1 MASETQTTSGTCPTH
16 GTVQATRE
24 LPRITFP
31 PIITS
36 VMRALAKRRRPYR
49 CPVCDA
55 AVKTD

>member
-1 MASETQTTSGTCPTH
+1 MASDTQTMSGTCPTH

-24 LPRITFP
+24 IPRITFP
-31 PIITS
+31 PIVTS

-55 AVKTD
+55 AVKAD